1 MEGDHGLAHSV
12 PARLTAAE
20 GRKFGLTVGI
30 AFLAL
35 AAIVAWRGHA
45 IVATTL
51 GLFGG
56 MLSLAGLLIPRHLG
70 PVERGWMAFALA
82 ISKVTTPVFMA
93 VVYFLVLTPTGILR
107 RILGRDPLVPPLK
120 GTLWFTR
127 SAENRSDLTRQF

>member
-1 MEGDHGLAHSV
+1 MAHSV

-35 AAIVAWRGHA
+35 AALILWRGHA
-45 IVATTL
+45 IVATTI
-51 GLFGG
+51 GIIGAA
-56 MLSLAGLLIPRHLG
+56 LSLGGLLMPRHLG
-70 PVERGWMAFALA
+70 PVQRGWMAFAMA
-82 ISKVTTPVFMA
+82 ISKVTTPIVMG

-107 RILGRDPLVPPLK
+107 RTLGRDPLVPPFK
-120 GTLWFTR
+120 GTLWYGR

>member
-35 AAIVAWRGHA
+35 AALVAWRGQA
-45 IVATTL
+45 IVATTV
-51 GLFGG
+51 GLSGAV
-56 MLSLAGLLIPRHLG
+56 LCLAGFLIPQRLG
-70 PVERGWMAFALA
+70 PVQRGWMAFAVA
-82 ISKVTTPVFMA
+82 ISKVTTPIFMA

-107 RILGRDPLVPPLK
+107 RTLGGNPLVPPGN

-127 SAENRSDLTRQF
+127 SKENRSDLTRQF

>member
-1 MEGDHGLAHSV
+1 MADPV

-35 AAIVAWRGHA
+35 ATLVAWRGHA

-51 GLFGG
+51 GLLGAV
-56 MLSLAGLLIPRHLG
+56 LSVSGLLIPKRLG
-70 PVERGWMAFALA
+70 PVQRGWMALALA
-82 ISKVTTPVFMA
+82 ISKVTTPIVMG

-107 RILGRDPLVPPLK
+107 RTLGRDPLVPPAK
-120 GTLWFTR
+120 GTVWFTR
-127 SAENRSDLTRQF
+127 SNDDRSDLTRQF